1 MENSFITNQINPIF
15 YSLIGNCVIL
25 SIFINLSLETKYRT
39 IYAFEYKYS
48 KNLANKTILFLSSK
62 GIVIASRSVV
72 LNLSNPRDAYS

>member
-48 KNLANKTILFLSSK
+48 KTLPTKQFYFYVPKEL
-62 GIVIASRSVV
+62 
-72 LNLSNPRDAYS
+72 